1 MLCLDLKD
9 KLFGVQFNTMFDI
22 QAAVDVDPLSSAET
36 SIKSRLRSCR
46 RSSQNIKRPPFTAE
60 DTNLPCHKLA
70 KLNSPSTGPGSGEPR
85 HGYRRS
91 ARLNPSQELSAG
103 INGFALSSS
112 ESCSEE
118 ASHSAAQRLGGGPV
132 GSNPSAAGVPV
143 NIHEQQQNLQQQL
156 QDLQRRSSEIRI
168 SQVKRQQ
175 ANKGGRSNKYLTSQP
190 STSGAAITKSD
201 QPSTSTS
208 HRNNSN
214 MKDNKNDNGGSTPR
228 VMTRALKRKLESNS
242 SSPTTSSG
250 SPAAGCKSLRLDRS
264 QVQQPSP
271 VLTTPSPP
279 HPSAPTT
286 TPQSQ
291 PPPPSYKRLL
301 MGVGRSRR
309 DDQTEHDKDEMDSD
323 MQGLDDSVIKH
334 EDWLK
339 DRKFMDDN
347 YPASVCREG
356 EVGF

>member
-1 MLCLDLKD
+1 M
-9 KLFGVQFNTMFDI
+9 
-22 QAAVDVDPLSSAET
+22 DVDPLINAET

-91 ARLNPSQELSAG
+91 ARLNPSQGPSAG
-103 INGFALSSS
+103 INGFAMSSS

-132 GSNPSAAGVPV
+132 GSNPTAAGVIAAGGPV
-143 NIHEQQQNLQQQL
+143 NLHEQQRNLQQQL
-156 QDLQRRSSEIRI
+156 QDLQRRSNEIRI

-190 STSGAAITKSD
+190 STSAAVSQSD
-201 QPSTSTS
+201 QPSTSAS
-208 HRNNSN
+208 HRNN
-214 MKDNKNDNGGSTPR
+214 DIKNDSSCSTPR

-242 SSPTTSSG
+242 SSPSTSSG
-250 SPAAGCKSLRLDRS
+250 SPAAGCKSSRLDRS

-271 VLTTPSPP
+271 VHATPSPP
-279 HPSAPTT
+279 QPPAPTT

-356 EVGF
+356 EVSLETYLGKNP